1 MTLFWR
7 LLGLLALAAL
17 GALLWHTLAEDPGY
31 VLITLRGWSVETT
44 LVVAVAIVLVAWLLL
59 RVTLWLLRLP
69 FRAWRRRARRIARE
83 RLAGGLT
90 ALHEGRWARAEKLL
104 TRAASDPTLRV
115 AALLSALRAALAR
128 GDEERAAALRK
139 QLADE
144 GQLVAL
150 ALIDGETLLAN
161 GRAADAATRLETA
174 SLVAALPPRGLEL
187 RMRALRDSGRA
198 AEALAQLPALR
209 QSQLLEGA
217 ALDAFEASLVA
228 ASLQQARDAG
238 ELAQRWEL
246 ASKTQRAHADV
257 VAAYAARAAA
267 LGLEDQAA
275 AAIEHALKKHWDEP
289 LARLYGHVP
298 RGQRGSPLKSAEK
311 WLQSHPNSPA
321 LLLALGR
328 LCREEGL
335 WGKAEDYLHRALA
348 QGAGA
353 DAWEELG
360 HAYAAQHDEARS
372 RHAYANALRAARGE
386 DAIAIPG
393 RGLRELIQDE
403 AVAEERSEMGVPR
416 LPNF

>member
-31 VLITLRGWSVETT
+31 VLVTLRGWSVETT
-44 LVVAVAIVLVAWLLL
+44 LVVAVAILAVAWLLL
-59 RVTLWLLRLP
+59 RITLWLLRLP
-69 FRAWRRRARRIARE
+69 FRAWRRHARRVARE
-83 RLAGGLT
+83 RLAGGLV

-128 GDEERAAALRK
+128 GDDAQAVALRK

-150 ALIDGETLLAN
+150 ALSDAETLIAQ
-161 GRAADAATRLETA
+161 GRAAEAAEKLETA
-174 SLVAALPPRGLEL
+174 SLMAALPPRGVHL
-187 RMRALRDSGRA
+187 RMRALRDAGRA
-198 AEALAQLPALR
+198 AEALVHLPALR
-209 QSQLLEGA
+209 QGQVLEGA
-217 ALDAFEASLVA
+217 ALDAFEASVIA
-228 ASLQQARDAG
+228 AMLSQARDAD

-246 ASKTQRAHADV
+246 ANKAQRMQAEV
-257 VAAYAARAAA
+257 VGAYAARACA

-275 AAIEHALKKHWDEP
+275 AAIEHALKKRWDDA

-311 WLQSHPNSPA
+311 WLQAHPNSPA

-353 DAWEELG
+353 EAWEELG
-360 HAYAAQHDEARS
+360 HACAAQRDESRA

-386 DAIAIPG
+386 EAAPMPG
-393 RGLRELIQDE
+393 RGLRELIQDQ

-416 LPNF
+416 LPPM